1 MTRPWL
7 DLHAPDA
14 RASLYLRAVGKRKI
28 TGVSLPAQG
37 LRCYARVQPQNLAAY
52 RNLCHFPDDGRLPA
66 TYPHVMAFD
75 LQLQLL
81 TRADFPFPLLG
92 LVHLHNGIE
101 VYRPLG
107 GVDGLHVQVWAENLQ
122 PHAKGGTFDLIS
134 EARDG
139 LGLLWRE
146 TSRMLVRGLKLD
158 APAREAAEQDP
169 VPPTSTSGLDATAM
183 PPVSESTSAPPATA
197 FDTPVASATA
207 LHDGTAASKAAP
219 TDAVAAPMAIESQGS
234 AVGVGVGN
242 ELDGFASA
250 SAVELDATAA
260 PPVEEPADIAAMAVT
275 GPAGTDDPTR
285 LTEATRW
292 YADSDIGRRYAKVA
306 GDYNPIHLSALS
318 ARLFGFPSAI
328 AHGMWNQAMALA
340 ALRTHLPEAGYRF
353 EVDFHKPVRL
363 PAEVVLS
370 ASPAGPCGT
379 LRLEGKEQRLHMSGR
394 WTAL

>member
-7 DLHAPDA
+7 DLHATAA

-28 TGVSLPAQG
+28 SGATLPAQG
-37 LRCYARVQPQNLAAY
+37 LRCYLRVQPQNLAAY

-81 TRADFPFPLLG
+81 TRTDFPFPLLG
-92 LVHLHNGIE
+92 LVHLYNGIE

-158 APAREAAEQDP
+158 APAHEASEPDP
-169 VPPTSTSGLDATAM
+169 MKSTEKTGLDATAM
-183 PPVSESTSAPPATA
+183 PPVTEPAPAT
-197 FDTPVASATA
+197 
-207 LHDGTAASKAAP
+207 P
-219 TDAVAAPMAIESQGS
+219 TT
-234 AVGVGVGN
+234 
-242 ELDGFASA
+242 
-250 SAVELDATAA
+250 ELDATAV
-260 PPVEEPADIAAMAVT
+260 PPLQEPADIAAMAAT
-275 GPAGTDDPTR
+275 EPADTDGPTR
-285 LTEATRW
+285 LVEATRW
-292 YADSDIGRRYAKVA
+292 YADGDIGRRYAKVA

-340 ALRTHLPEAGYRF
+340 ALRTHLPKAGYRF

-370 ASPAGPCGT
+370 ASPAEPSGT